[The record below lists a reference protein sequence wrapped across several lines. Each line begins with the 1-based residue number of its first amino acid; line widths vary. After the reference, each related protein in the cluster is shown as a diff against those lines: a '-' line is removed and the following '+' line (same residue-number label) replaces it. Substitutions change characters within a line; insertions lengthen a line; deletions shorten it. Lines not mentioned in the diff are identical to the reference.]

1 MEYLSMQQYSI
12 HDLEKN
18 LDKIVR
24 DDKEWSLND
33 FGGFEALQKLP
44 EIVKNSPLFAKAVK
58 NFNPTVEGTGFSIFN
73 SVNSTIPYTIPYTLP
88 IKFAEAGLELE
99 AVGKNA
105 NHVWETLSVILEKA
119 QGKGVTYLSLG
130 RGWDGKQDIAG
141 GKKILDLMSQN
152 LQTTRNDP
160 LKSKIFNMLLEEAD
174 KKEQGLFAIPDS
186 HKKYPTVMKA
196 QAEYE
201 ALVKYNEFVVW
212 GIQFNTLEV
221 QIEADPQHSG
231 LGHNAQNPPLD
242 VNGKTNSINEL
253 LKNYNEELKNLTEMG
268 LDAEAIK
275 TILETGD
282 TKNYLL
288 TEAKELTKELLKYY
302 ENLSILKKGFF
313 KDSEVCNKYNK
324 LATDIRAIDIGLSD
338 DLRYPLTK
346 IMLNV
351 PKKILLSIWG
361 SYLEDNQLKHLS
373 RY

>member
-1 MEYLSMQQYSI
+1 M
-12 HDLEKN
+12 
-18 LDKIVR
+18 
-24 DDKEWSLND
+24 
-33 FGGFEALQKLP
+33 
-44 EIVKNSPLFAKAVK
+44 
-58 NFNPTVEGTGFSIFN
+58 
-73 SVNSTIPYTIPYTLP
+73 
-88 IKFAEAGLELE
+88 E

-152 LQTTRNDP
+152 LQATRNDP

-196 QAEYE
+196 YAEYE
-201 ALVKYNEFVVW
+201 ALVKDSEFVVL

-231 LGHNAQNPPLD
+231 LGNNAQNPPLD
-242 VNGKTNSINEL
+242 VKGKINSINEL

-302 ENLSILKKGFF
+302 ENLSILEKGFF

-346 IMLNV
+346 IMLNA
-351 PKKILLSIWG
+351 PKNPFEYLGELFGGQSAEASEQILKDFIIEYENTHTSEEVNSLG
-361 SYLEDNQLKHLS
+361 DFSYLT
-373 RY
+373 

>member
-1 MEYLSMQQYSI
+1 MFYGFFLTYVNKLKYCTFTKINKTIFYGFVTKFNYKHKEYLNMQQYSI

-73 SVNSTIPYTIPYTLP
+73 SVNSTIPYTLP

-105 NHVWETLSVILEKA
+105 NHVWETLSIILEKA

-130 RGWDGKQDIAG
+130 RGWDGKQDILG

-152 LQTTRNDP
+152 LQATRNDP

-174 KKEQGLFAIPDS
+174 KKEEGLFAIPDS

-196 QAEYE
+196 
-201 ALVKYNEFVVW
+201 YNE
-212 GIQFNTLEV
+212 
-221 QIEADPQHSG
+221 
-231 LGHNAQNPPLD
+231 
-242 VNGKTNSINEL
+242 SI
-253 LKNYNEELKNLTEMG
+253 
-268 LDAEAIK
+268 
-275 TILETGD
+275 
-282 TKNYLL
+282 
-288 TEAKELTKELLKYY
+288 
-302 ENLSILKKGFF
+302 
-313 KDSEVCNKYNK
+313 
-324 LATDIRAIDIGLSD
+324 
-338 DLRYPLTK
+338 
-346 IMLNV
+346 
-351 PKKILLSIWG
+351 
-361 SYLEDNQLKHLS
+361 
-373 RY
+373 

>member
-1 MEYLSMQQYSI
+1 M
-12 HDLEKN
+12 
-18 LDKIVR
+18 
-24 DDKEWSLND
+24 
-33 FGGFEALQKLP
+33 
-44 EIVKNSPLFAKAVK
+44 
-58 NFNPTVEGTGFSIFN
+58 
-73 SVNSTIPYTIPYTLP
+73 
-88 IKFAEAGLELE
+88 E

-119 QGKGVTYLSLG
+119 QRKGVTYLSLG

-196 QAEYE
+196 YAEYE
-201 ALVKYNEFVVW
+201 ALVKDSEFVVL
-212 GIQFNTLEV
+212 GIQFNTLEI
-221 QIEADPQHSG
+221 QIEAEPQQSG
-231 LGHNAQNPPLD
+231 LGNNAQNPPLD
-242 VNGKTNSINEL
+242 VKEKINSINEL

-302 ENLSILKKGFF
+302 GNLSILEKGFF

-351 PKKILLSIWG
+351 PKNPFEYLGELFGGQSAEASEQILKDFIIEYENTHTSEEVNSLG
-361 SYLEDNQLKHLS
+361 DFSYLT
-373 RY
+373 

>member
-1 MEYLSMQQYSI
+1 M
-12 HDLEKN
+12 
-18 LDKIVR
+18 
-24 DDKEWSLND
+24 
-33 FGGFEALQKLP
+33 
-44 EIVKNSPLFAKAVK
+44 
-58 NFNPTVEGTGFSIFN
+58 
-73 SVNSTIPYTIPYTLP
+73 
-88 IKFAEAGLELE
+88 E
-99 AVGKNA
+99 AVGRNA
-105 NHVWETLSVILEKA
+105 SHVWETLSVILEKA

-152 LQTTRNDP
+152 LQATRNDP
-160 LKSKIFNMLLEEAD
+160 LKSKIFNILLEETD

-196 QAEYE
+196 YAEYK
-201 ALVKYNEFVVW
+201 ALVEDSEFVVL
-212 GIQFNTLEV
+212 GVQFNTLEI
-221 QIEADPQHSG
+221 QIEAEPQQSG
-231 LGHNAQNPPLD
+231 LGNNAQNPPLD
-242 VNGKTNSINEL
+242 VKGRINSINEL

-302 ENLSILKKGFF
+302 GNLSILEKGFF

-324 LATDIRAIDIGLSD
+324 LATDIRAIDISLSD

-351 PKKILLSIWG
+351 PKNPFEYLGELFGGQSAEASEQILKDFIIEYENTHTSEEVNSLG
-361 SYLEDNQLKHLS
+361 DFSYLT
-373 RY
+373 